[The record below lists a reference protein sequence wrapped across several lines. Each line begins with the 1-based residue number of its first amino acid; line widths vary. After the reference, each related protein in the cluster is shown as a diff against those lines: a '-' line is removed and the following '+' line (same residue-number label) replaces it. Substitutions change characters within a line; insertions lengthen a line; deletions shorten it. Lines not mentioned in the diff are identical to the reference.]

1 MPIHQSPRSGSG
13 SVLARLLSGARLL
26 LYYWG
31 MAVHGACRVEGAI
44 IRCTELEDGIR
55 SIAWALGE
63 AIGNVKL
70 YSPGGDQV
78 G

>member
-31 MAVHGACRVEGAI
+31 MMVHVVSRVEWAV
-44 IRCTELEDGIR
+44 IRSTEYGGR

-70 YSPGGDQV
+70 YSPGGDQ
-78 G
+78 GG

>member
-1 MPIHQSPRSGSG
+1 MPVHQSPRSGSG

-31 MAVHGACRVEGAI
+31 MIVHGVCRVEA
-44 IRCTELEDGIR
+44 RSMEDGIR

-63 AIGNVKL
+63 AIANVKVV
-70 YSPGGDQV
+70 Q
-78 G
+78 